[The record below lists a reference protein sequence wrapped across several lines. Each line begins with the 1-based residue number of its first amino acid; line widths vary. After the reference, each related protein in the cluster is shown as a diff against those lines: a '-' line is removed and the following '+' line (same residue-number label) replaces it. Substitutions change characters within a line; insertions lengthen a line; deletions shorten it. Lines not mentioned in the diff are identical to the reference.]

1 MRPIAILKRNE
12 QNVLAAEEWSRAVAA
27 KMGFEVKFVAENEYL
42 DIIDD
47 WVEREDAAMVV
58 CQMDD
63 TRRLQHYLNAFRRL
77 RVPYVFVKEGMS
89 FAMGKIGLPVTRYE
103 EDKEKGPFCGSF
115 ARNFGSKV
123 TIYKPKDYGTMAARN
138 IESIAG
144 LLQKESVEYV
154 IEYGRRNSDQIETE
168 AADMENDFL
177 IISASRDYGWDDLI
191 FGPKERKTI
200 KRAKTPV
207 MVINPRGDL
216 YPLCN

>member
-1 MRPIAILKRNE
+1 MRPIAILKKNE
-12 QNVLAAEEWSRAVAA
+12 QNVSAAEEWGRAVADR
-27 KMGFEVKFVAENEYL
+27 MGFELKFVAENEYL
-42 DIIDD
+42 DIIED

-58 CQMDD
+58 CQIDD
-63 TRRLQHYLNAFRRL
+63 MKRLQHYLNAFRGL

-89 FAMGKIGLPVTRYE
+89 FAMEKIGLPVTRYE

-115 ARNFGSKV
+115 ARNFGGKV
-123 TIYKPKDYGTMAARN
+123 TIYKPKDYGTMAERN
-138 IESIAG
+138 IESIAK
-144 LLQKESVEYV
+144 LLQKENVDYA
-154 IEYGRRNSDQIETE
+154 IESGKKNSDGVENE
-168 AADMENDFL
+168 AVNMENDFL

-200 KRAKTPV
+200 KQAKIPV